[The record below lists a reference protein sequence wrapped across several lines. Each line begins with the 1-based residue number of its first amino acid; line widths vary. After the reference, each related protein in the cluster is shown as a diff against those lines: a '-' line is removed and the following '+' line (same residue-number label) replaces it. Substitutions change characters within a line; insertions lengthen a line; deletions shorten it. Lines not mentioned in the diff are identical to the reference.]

1 MILVTYILFGYPRLS
16 SIQVERRDTM
26 DWETLYCPNRACSY
40 YGRRFWRSLLVKN
53 GSTRGQ
59 KQARCQA
66 CGRSVA
72 LTYATAYF
80 DLDAEPALFDT
91 VIRALAEGNGLRATG
106 RIVQIDKDTVADWLR
121 RAAVHCRI
129 VMLYLWD
136 ALSVSECQL
145 DELWSFVHTKERQL
159 ATAKR
164 VCDSYGDAWIW
175 LAFAPV
181 WRLVL
186 AFVVGKRT
194 QASAN
199 QLLERVVHV
208 TDEHIPFFTS
218 DQLAEYRTALLHAYG
233 QSYQPSRQGRR
244 GPHPKVRRVPRP
256 DLLYA
261 QVVKQ
266 RERGQVVAVSS
277 KVVFG
282 DEAAVKQR
290 LAASC
295 VSTSINTSFVER
307 ENLSLRQ
314 HTRRLTRETS
324 GFSKDSGWLELHLW
338 LVLAYYHLVLPH
350 ASLATAALAPAPTRG
365 SGSARR
371 WLAVT
376 PAMAAGITDHVWT
389 TTELLSYR
397 VPAEF
402 LDQLPE
408 IEQLFPSITLSHHGN

>member
-1 MILVTYILFGYPRLS
+1 L
-16 SIQVERRDTM
+16 
-26 DWETLYCPNRACSY
+26 DWETLYCPNRACSH

-72 LTYATAYF
+72 LTYGTAYF
-80 DLDAEPALFDT
+80 DLDAEVALFDT
-91 VIRALAEGNGLRATG
+91 VICALAQGNGLRATA
-106 RIVQIDKDTVADWLR
+106 RIVQIDKDTVADWLQ
-121 RAAVHCRI
+121 RAARHCRQ
-129 VMLYLWD
+129 VMLYLWE

-145 DELWSFVHTKERQL
+145 DELWSFIHTKERYL

-164 VCDSYGDAWIW
+164 CCDSYGDAWIW

-208 TDEHIPFFTS
+208 TDDQVPFFTS
-218 DQLAEYRTALLHAYG
+218 DQLAEYRTALLQAYG
-233 QSYQPSRQGRR
+233 QWYQPPRQGTR
-244 GPHPKVRRVPRP
+244 GPHPKPRRVLCP

-261 QVVKQ
+261 QVVKE
-266 RERGQVVAVSS
+266 REHGQVVAVSS

-282 DEAAVKQR
+282 DEATVKKR
-290 LAASC
+290 LVASC

-307 ENLSLRQ
+307 ENLTLRQ

-324 GFSKDSGWLELHLW
+324 GFSKESRWLERHLW

-350 ASLATAALAPAPTRG
+350 ASLAQAAPLPAPTRG

-371 WLAVT
+371 WLPVT
-376 PAMAAGITDHVWT
+376 PAMAAGITRAIA
-389 TTELLSYR
+389 LG
-397 VPAEF
+397 F
-402 LDQLPE
+402 
-408 IEQLFPSITLSHHGN
+408 

>member
-1 MILVTYILFGYPRLS
+1 
-16 SIQVERRDTM
+16 M
-26 DWETLYCPNRACSY
+26 DWETLYCPNRACSH

-72 LTYATAYF
+72 VTYGTAYF
-80 DLDAEPALFDT
+80 DLDADPALFDT
-91 VIRALAEGNGLRATG
+91 VARALAEGNGLRATG
-106 RIVQIDKDTVADWLR
+106 RIVQIDKDTVAAWLQ
-121 RAAVHCRI
+121 RAAAHCRH

-145 DELWSFVHTKERQL
+145 DELWSFVHTKERHL
-159 ATAKR
+159 PTAKR
-164 VCDSYGDAWIW
+164 CCDSYGDAWIW
-175 LAFAPV
+175 LAFAPA

-194 QASAN
+194 QESAN
-199 QLLERVVHV
+199 LLLERVVQV
-208 TDEHIPFFTS
+208 TDDHLPFFTS
-218 DQLAEYRTALLHAYG
+218 DQLAEYRTALLHVYG
-233 QSYQPSRQGRR
+233 QWYQPLRQGSR
-244 GPHPKVRRVPRP
+244 GPHPAPRRVAHP

-261 QVVKQ
+261 QVVKE

-282 DEAAVKQR
+282 DPELIKQR
-290 LAASC
+290 VAASS
-295 VSTSINTSFVER
+295 VSTAINTSFVER
-307 ENLSLRQ
+307 ENLTLRQ
-314 HTRRLTRETS
+314 HTRRLTRETNA
-324 GFSKDSGWLELHLW
+324 FSKDRAWLETHLW

-350 ASLATAALAPAPTRG
+350 ASLAQEAPVSTPTRG
-365 SGSARR
+365 SGSPRR
-371 WLAVT
+371 WQPVT

-397 VPAEF
+397 VPVDF
-402 LDQLPE
+402 L
-408 IEQLFPSITLSHHGN
+408 EQVPKLASLFPPIVVLHHGN

>member
-1 MILVTYILFGYPRLS
+1 MILVTSAIFGYPRLS
-16 SIQVERRDTM
+16 SSWAERRDTM
-26 DWETLYCPNRACSY
+26 DWATLYCPNRACSH

-72 LTYATAYF
+72 LTYGTAYF
-80 DLDAEPALFDT
+80 DLDAEAALFDIVT
-91 VIRALAEGNGLRATG
+91 RALAEGNGLRATG

-121 RAAVHCRI
+121 RAATHCRT

-136 ALSVSECQL
+136 ALPVSECQL

-164 VCDSYGDAWIW
+164 CCDSYADAWIW
-175 LAFAPV
+175 VAFAPV

-194 QASAN
+194 QESAN
-199 QLLERVVHV
+199 QLLSRVVHV
-208 TDEHIPFFTS
+208 TDAHIPFFTS

-233 QSYQPSRQGRR
+233 QWYQPVRKGPR
-244 GPHPKVRRVPRP
+244 GPHPQPRRVPAP

-282 DEAAVKQR
+282 DPETVKQR
-290 LAASC
+290 VAASP
-295 VSTSINTSFVER
+295 VSAMITTSFVER
-307 ENLSLRQ
+307 ENLTLRQ
-314 HTRRLTRETS
+314 HSRRLTRDTNA
-324 GFSKDSGWLELHLW
+324 FSKDCGWLETHLW

-350 ASLATAALAPAPTRG
+350 ASLARAAPVLAPTRG
-365 SGSARR
+365 SGSPRR
-371 WLAVT
+371 WLPVT

-389 TTELLSYR
+389 TSELLSYR
-397 VPAEF
+397 VPADF
-402 LDQLPE
+402 LDQLPKLE
-408 IEQLFPSITLSHHGN
+408 SLFPPITVSHHGN